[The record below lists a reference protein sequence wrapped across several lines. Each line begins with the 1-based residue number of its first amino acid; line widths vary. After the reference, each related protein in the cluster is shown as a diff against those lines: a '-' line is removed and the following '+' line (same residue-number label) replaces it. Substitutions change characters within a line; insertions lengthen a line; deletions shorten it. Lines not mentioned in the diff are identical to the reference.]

1 MAEAFLQIS
10 EPGASPTKRA
20 CQTRAI
26 GIDLG
31 TTNSL
36 VAIVDGGRPVC
47 LRDDQDQA
55 ILPSVVHYAA
65 DGTIVVGA
73 DAHDRLAAEFPR
85 STIAS
90 VKRFMGRGPR
100 DAEATRKLTPYQ
112 FAPPGGD
119 GGNVVRF
126 DVGGGRAVTPMEV
139 SAEILKALKAR
150 AEAELCAPLD
160 GAVITVPAYFDDGQ
174 RQATRDAGRLAGPE
188 VLRLIN
194 EPTAAAIAYGLDKQ
208 AEGTFAVFDLGGGTF
223 DISILKLEDG
233 VFEVKATGGDSALGG
248 DDFDRAIADALL
260 AKWNLTEVAATD
272 ARLVRRVLDA
282 ARAIKEKLTAEPEA
296 AIEIALPDGNRK
308 AHLTR
313 TEMELLV
320 EPVLMRCTE
329 PVRRALQDAAIDLAR
344 NPQTASESPA
354 ALSGVILVGGA
365 TRMPLVRQFVEKLFG
380 RPPLGDIDPDEVVAL
395 GAAVQADVL
404 AGGTGQGDM
413 LLLDVVP
420 LSLGLET
427 MGGVVEKI
435 IHRNTTVPCGAT
447 QTFTTFADRQT
458 GFELKVV
465 QGERELAEQCRSL
478 AQFTLKGIPP
488 MPAGMARLEVTFT
501 VDADGIL
508 RVSARE
514 ETTGIETKIEVKPSY
529 GLTDEEVERMLLDS
543 FAHAEEDV
551 QIRLLT
557 EQQVEADRIAAAA
570 RTAMADSPDLLTPDD
585 RTAIDA
591 ALTALATVRAGKDH
605 HAIRAAIEALDVAS
619 KDFAARRM
627 NEAFDRGLRG
637 KDVAAVEAKADE
649 TAPKRD
655 LASRAGGHSGHS
667 H

>member
-47 LRDDQDQA
+47 LRDENDQA

-73 DAHDRLAAEFPR
+73 EAHDRLAPEFPR
-85 STIAS
+85 DTIAS
-90 VKRFMGRGPR
+90 VKRFMGRGPS

-112 FAPPGGD
+112 FAPPAGD
-119 GGNVVRF
+119 GNVVRF
-126 DVGGGRAVTPMEV
+126 AVAGGRAVTPMEV

-150 AEAELCAPLD
+150 AEAELGAPLD

-174 RQATRDAGRLAGPE
+174 RQATRDAGRLAGLE

-248 DDFDRAIADALL
+248 DDFDRAIAGALL
-260 AKWNLTEVAATD
+260 ERWGLGDAAVHDAK
-272 ARLVRRVLDA
+272 LVRRVLDG
-282 ARAIKEKLTAEPEA
+282 ARAVKERLTTEPEV
-296 AIEIALPDGNRK
+296 AIDFALPDGKRTAK
-308 AHLTR
+308 LTR

-320 EPVLMRCTE
+320 EPVLMRCAG
-329 PVRRALQDAAIDLAR
+329 PVRRALKDAELA
-344 NPQTASESPA
+344 PA

-380 RPPLGDIDPDEVVAL
+380 RAPLADIDPDEVVAL

-404 AGGTGQGDM
+404 AGGAGQGDM

-447 QTFTTFADRQT
+447 QTFTTFADKQT

-465 QGERELAEQCRSL
+465 QGERELADQCRSL

-488 MPAGMARLEVTFT
+488 MPAGMARLEVTFM

-514 ETTGIETKIEVKPSY
+514 ETTGQETKIEVKPSY

-551 QIRLLT
+551 KVRLLT
-557 EQQVEADRIAAAA
+557 EQRVEADRIVAAA
-570 RTAMADSPDLLTPDD
+570 RAAMADSPELLTPEDE
-585 RTAIDA
+585 TAIAA
-591 ALTALATVRAGKDH
+591 ALAALAAAREGTDH
-605 HAIRAAIEALDVAS
+605 LAIRAAVEALDAAS
-619 KDFAARRM
+619 KEFAGRRM
-627 NEAFDRGLRG
+627 NVAFERGLRG
-637 KDVAAVEAKADE
+637 KDVDAVEKKADE

-655 LASRAGGHSGHS
+655 LASRAGSHAGHS